1 MVLKASLLRASSASN
16 VARPTEQNYRA
27 ADFPPPYFFVLI
39 SLLLDEPQRVALP
52 GANNPAREMK
62 PIRSSLVTAL
72 LAALLL
78 TGCEGITT
86 ERADGKSYEEKEIE
100 SIGKLFGE
108 ISFGGAVRSEDTGG
122 ASGIGV
128 NGLLWRASLDTL
140 SFLPLASADP
150 FGGVIITDWYSPPES
165 PNERFKVTAYILG
178 RQLRSDGV
186 RVAVF
191 RQELTD
197 GRGWVDSPVED
208 QTRSKLEGAILNRAR
223 ELRIA
228 SADQ

>member
-1 MVLKASLLRASSASN
+1 
-16 VARPTEQNYRA
+16 
-27 ADFPPPYFFVLI
+27 
-39 SLLLDEPQRVALP
+39 
-52 GANNPAREMK
+52 MK
-62 PIRSSLVTAL
+62 PIRSSIIYTL

-78 TGCEGITT
+78 TACEGIVT
-86 ERADGKSYEEKEIE
+86 ERADVEDPDDRRKKSA
-100 SIGKLFGE
+100 GKLFGD
-108 ISFGGAVRSEDTGG
+108 ITLIGPDRGADTDG

-191 RQELTD
+191 RQELAT
-197 GRGWVDSPVED
+197 GRGWVDSKVED
-208 QTRSKLEGAILNRAR
+208 QTGPKLEGAILSRAR

-228 SADQ
+228 STDQ

>member
-1 MVLKASLLRASSASN
+1 
-16 VARPTEQNYRA
+16 
-27 ADFPPPYFFVLI
+27 
-39 SLLLDEPQRVALP
+39 
-52 GANNPAREMK
+52 MK
-62 PIRSSLVTAL
+62 PIRSAIISTFF
-72 LAALLL
+72 AALLL
-78 TGCEGITT
+78 TACEGIET
-86 ERADGKSYEEKEIE
+86 ERVDGEGADDKIKKSG
-100 SIGKLFGE
+100 GKLFGD
-108 ISFGGAVRSEDTGG
+108 INLLGPDRSEDEGGG

-165 PNERFKVTAYILG
+165 PDERFKVTTYILG

-191 RQELTD
+191 RQVLSE
-197 GRGWVDSPVED
+197 GRGWVDSKVED
-208 QTRSKLEGAILNRAR
+208 QTGPKLEGAILSRAR

-228 SADQ
+228 STDQ